1 MAYRDKYEV
10 LGVIVALATNGLSVY
25 QKGDDEGQISGG
37 SIGDVVV
44 RAKGEDGFASVSI
57 IGEQEWEAMPQNEA
71 AEFEM
76 MCAPFGAEN
85 LAAEL
90 AKAKN
95 EIERLRA
102 ETLEAKGEAERFKEE
117 CASLLDRITAAAGES
132 LTLMRENE
140 KLEAENKKLEAEN
153 KKLKE
158 AAKKAEKSKAD
169 NAPKANEPQG
179 LNLGGNE

>member
-10 LGVIVALATNGLSVY
+10 LGVIVAIASNGLSVY
-25 QKGDDEGQISGG
+25 KKGDDEGQISGG

-44 RAKGEDGFASVSI
+44 RPKGEDGFAAVSI
-57 IGEQEWEAMPQNEA
+57 IGEREWEVMPQNEA
-71 AEFEM
+71 AEAEM
-76 MCAPFGAEN
+76 KRAPSGAEN

-95 EIERLRA
+95 EIERLKA
-102 ETLEAKGEAERFKEE
+102 EILEAKGEAERFKEE
-117 CASLLDRITAAAGES
+117 CVSLQERISAAAGEN
-132 LTLMRENE
+132 LTLTQEIQ
-140 KLEAENKKLEAEN
+140 KLEVEN

-158 AAKKAEKSKAD
+158 AAKKAEKSKD

>member
-1 MAYRDKYEV
+1 MAYKDKYEV

-25 QKGDDEGQISGG
+25 KKGEEEGQISGG
-37 SIGDVVV
+37 NIGDFVV
-44 RAKGEDGFASVSI
+44 RAKGEDGFAAVSI
-57 IGEQEWEAMPQNEA
+57 IGEQEWEEMPQNEA

-76 MCAPFGAEN
+76 MCAPSGAEN

-95 EIERLRA
+95 EIERLKA
-102 ETLEAKGEAERFKEE
+102 EILEAKGEAERFKEE
-117 CASLLDRITAAAGES
+117 CASLRERIIASAGES
-132 LTLMRENE
+132 LTLTKENQ
-140 KLEAENKKLEAEN
+140 KLEAEN

-158 AAKKAEKSKAD
+158 AAKKAEKSKD
-169 NAPKANEPQG
+169 NATKANEPQD

>member
-25 QKGDDEGQISGG
+25 KKGDDEGQISGG
-37 SIGDVVV
+37 DIGDVVV
-44 RAKGEDGFASVSI
+44 RAKGEDGFASVNI
-57 IGEQEWEAMPQNEA
+57 ISEQEWEAMPQNEA
-71 AEFEM
+71 AEAEM
-76 MCAPFGAEN
+76 KQTASGAKN
-85 LAAEL
+85 LAPEL

-95 EIERLRA
+95 EIERLKA
-102 ETLEAKGEAERFKEE
+102 EILETKGEAERFKEE
-117 CASLLDRITAAAGES
+117 CVALQDRISAAAGENM
-132 LTLMRENE
+132 TLAQ
-140 KLEAENKKLEAEN
+140 KVSQLETEN

-158 AAKKAEKSKAD
+158 VTKKAEKSKAD

>member
-10 LGVIVALATNGLSVY
+10 LGVIIALATNGLSVY
-25 QKGDDEGQISGG
+25 RKGDDEGQISGG

-57 IGEQEWEAMPQNEA
+57 IDEWVWEAMPQNEA
-71 AEFEM
+71 AEAEM
-76 MCAPFGAEN
+76 KQAASSAKN
-85 LAAEL
+85 LAPEL

-95 EIERLRA
+95 EIERLKA
-102 ETLEAKGEAERFKEE
+102 EILETKGEAERFKEE
-117 CASLLDRITAAAGES
+117 CANLQDRISTAAGEN
-132 LTLMRENE
+132 LTLTQEIQ
-140 KLEAENKKLEAEN
+140 KLEAEN

-158 AAKKAEKSKAD
+158 AAKKTDKSKD

>member
-10 LGVIVALATNGLSVY
+10 LGFIVALASNGLSVY
-25 QKGDDEGQISGG
+25 KKGEDEGQISGG

-44 RAKGEDGFASVSI
+44 RDKGEDGFASVNI
-57 IGEQEWEAMPQNEA
+57 ISEQEWEAMPQNEA

-76 MCAPFGAEN
+76 MCAPSGAEN

-95 EIERLRA
+95 EIERLKA
-102 ETLEAKGEAERFKEE
+102 EILEVKGEAERFKEE
-117 CASLLDRITAAAGES
+117 CANLQDRISAAAGENLA
-132 LTLMRENE
+132 LTQEIQ
-140 KLEAENKKLEAEN
+140 KLEAEN

-158 AAKKAEKSKAD
+158 AAKKAEKNKD
-169 NAPKANEPQG
+169 NAPKANESQD
-179 LNLGGNE
+179 LNLGGN

>member
-10 LGVIVALATNGLSVY
+10 LGFIVALASNGLSVY
-25 QKGDDEGQISGG
+25 KKGEDEGQISGG

-44 RAKGEDGFASVSI
+44 RDKGEDGFASVNI
-57 IGEQEWEAMPQNEA
+57 ISEQEWEAMPQNEA

-76 MCAPFGAEN
+76 MCAPSGAEN

-95 EIERLRA
+95 EIERLKA
-102 ETLEAKGEAERFKEE
+102 EILEVKGEAERFKEE
-117 CASLLDRITAAAGES
+117 CANLQDRISAAAGENLA
-132 LTLMRENE
+132 LTQEIQ
-140 KLEAENKKLEAEN
+140 KLEAEN

-158 AAKKAEKSKAD
+158 AAKKAEKNKD
-169 NAPKANEPQG
+169 NAPKANESQD
-179 LNLGGNE
+179 LNLGGT

>member
-10 LGVIVALATNGLSVY
+10 LGVIMAMASNGLSVY
-25 QKGDDEGQISGG
+25 KKGDNEGQISGG

-71 AEFEM
+71 AEAEM
-76 MCAPFGAEN
+76 KQTASGAKN
-85 LAAEL
+85 LVLEL

-95 EIERLRA
+95 EIERLKA
-102 ETLEAKGEAERFKEE
+102 EILEAKGEAERFKEE
-117 CASLLDRITAAAGES
+117 CASLQERISAAAGEN
-132 LTLMRENE
+132 LTLTQEIQ
-140 KLEAENKKLEAEN
+140 KLEAEN

-158 AAKKAEKSKAD
+158 AAKKADKSKAD
-169 NAPKANEPQG
+169 NAPKANEPQD

>member
-1 MAYRDKYEV
+1 MTYRDKYEV

-25 QKGDDEGQISGG
+25 KKGDDEGQISGG

-44 RAKGEDGFASVSI
+44 RDKGEDGFASVNI
-57 IGEQEWEAMPQNEA
+57 ISEQEWEAMPQNEA
-71 AEFEM
+71 AEAETKR
-76 MCAPFGAEN
+76 APSGAEN

-102 ETLEAKGEAERFKEE
+102 ETLEVRGEAERFKEE
-117 CASLLDRITAAAGES
+117 CANLQDRISAVAGEN
-132 LTLMRENE
+132 LTLTQEIQ
-140 KLEAENKKLEAEN
+140 KLESEN

-158 AAKKAEKSKAD
+158 AAKKAEKSKDSAT
-169 NAPKANEPQG
+169 KANESQD
-179 LNLGGNE
+179 LNLGGN

>member
-25 QKGDDEGQISGG
+25 KKGDDEGQISGG

-57 IGEQEWEAMPQNEA
+57 IDEQEWEAMPQNEA
-71 AEFEM
+71 AE
-76 MCAPFGAEN
+76 AETSAKN
-85 LAAEL
+85 LAPEL

-95 EIERLRA
+95 EIERLKA
-102 ETLEAKGEAERFKEE
+102 EILEAKGEAERFKEE
-117 CASLLDRITAAAGES
+117 CANLQDQISAAAGENLVLS
-132 LTLMRENE
+132 Q
-140 KLEAENKKLEAEN
+140 KIQKLEAEN

-158 AAKKAEKSKAD
+158 ATKKEDKNKTDS
-169 NAPKANEPQG
+169 APKTNESQQG